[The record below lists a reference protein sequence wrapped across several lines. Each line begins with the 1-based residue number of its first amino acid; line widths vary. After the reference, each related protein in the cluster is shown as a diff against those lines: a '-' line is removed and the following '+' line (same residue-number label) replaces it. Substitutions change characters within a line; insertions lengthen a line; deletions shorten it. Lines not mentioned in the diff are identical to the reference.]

1 MAELI
6 DKFDRKIDYLR
17 ISITDRCN
25 LRCIYCMPP
34 EGVPTIGHDQ
44 ILTYEEIIEIARMAC
59 RLGITKIRLS
69 GGEPLVRRKV
79 VSLIRE
85 LNRLEGL
92 KDLSLT
98 TNGVLLAEYLPA
110 LVDAGLRRV
119 NVSLDTMRPDRFREI
134 TRFPLL
140 DRVLTGLDSA
150 LAAGLDPVKINVVV
164 IRGLNDDEV
173 TDFARLALE
182 APFRVRFI
190 EFMPVGSG
198 PGWGPEKV
206 VSSAEIRA
214 RIEEEFGRLLPVLG
228 RTESGPAKGFRL
240 ARGRGELGFI
250 SPVSR
255 HFCGTCNRVRLT
267 ADGGLRPCLFSDE
280 EVDLRA
286 ILRNG
291 QPKGHHGE
299 LTSLMHRTIRNKPE
313 RHTLGGHSFKICER
327 GMSAIGG

>member
-6 DKFDRKIDYLR
+6 DSFDRKIDYLR

-34 EGVPTIGHDQ
+34 EGVPTIGHDEV
-44 ILTYEEIIEIARMAC
+44 LSYEEIIEIARLAC
-59 RLGITKIRLS
+59 RLGISKIRLS
-69 GGEPLVRRKV
+69 GGEPLVRRRV

-85 LNRLEGL
+85 LTRVDGLE
-92 KDLSLT
+92 DLSLT
-98 TNGVLLAEYLPA
+98 TNGVLLAEYVPA

-119 NVSLDTMRPDRFREI
+119 NVSLDTIRPDRFKRI

-140 DRVLTGLDSA
+140 DRVLSGLDA
-150 LAAGLDPVKINVVV
+150 ARAAGLDPVKINVVV
-164 IRGLNDDEV
+164 IRGVNDDEV
-173 TDFARLALE
+173 ADFARLAFE
-182 APFRVRFI
+182 EPFHVRFI
-190 EFMPVGSG
+190 EFMPVGCG

-214 RIEEEFGRLLPVLG
+214 CIEDEFGPLLPAHG
-228 RTESGPAKGFRL
+228 SMASGPAEGFHL
-240 ARGRGELGFI
+240 AHGRGEVGFI
-250 SPVSR
+250 SPLSR

-267 ADGGLRPCLFSDE
+267 ADGRLRPCLFSDE
-280 EVDLRA
+280 EVDLKA

-291 QPKGHHGE
+291 RPEGHHGE
-299 LTSLMHRTIRNKPE
+299 LRSLMYRTIRNKPE